1 MGVTGLWRLI
11 EPAGK
16 PVPVETLENKVL
28 AVDIS
33 IWLHQMVKGYQ
44 DAKGAPLP
52 NAHLMGL
59 FQRLCK
65 LLYFRI
71 KPVFVFDGAFPE
83 LKKETIAKRQDS
95 KAKYNSESERIKR
108 ELALLL
114 SKKTAVNSLLG
125 KDISPKKS
133 GHPSTDTDDIFKLPA
148 LPQKED
154 ESESESEDESNTSGS
169 SIDVH
174 SIDIQ
179 SESFKNLGVKEKY
192 DVLIELKETR
202 KQNSWGRLNELP
214 KNSDTFSDFQMQR
227 LLKRRKVQEC
237 LEETEKEMGDT
248 GMSLNDLESLL
259 NEEGIDTKI
268 EAMPTRRIASN
279 VSTRFLLIKDVKQ
292 ALADAKKRS
301 ELQNNPT
308 TSKVEE
314 VPDEEDKPT
323 TSKIVELG
331 EVMKEAP
338 KKVDELED
346 DLQRA
351 IQMSLECA
359 DDSNETKQNTSVASK
374 TDESWTSCMTDT
386 DYSNTDSEEDDGFEP
401 PDMTCAKSYIMQY
414 SDFTHKAIDEIVTD
428 RKRVKKK
435 HKIPKVDKII
445 EEINKEKSV
454 IVDNVELSSSDDDDC
469 IQVQDNTLSDSSEE
483 NDEVTLVTESKPSSE
498 DPETDQ
504 NIDSTQASII
514 CVENPVPDVIDLDCS
529 LEERENITENPLP
542 PVEMKQENDSSDEFE
557 EVSNA
562 IKVESD
568 SSDSEFEEVP
578 EQESKVNNH
587 VVELTLNMGDAPDDD
602 IFADIFEQKQEVVK
616 KDMEAIKDLKEEVSF
631 IKAASDDIRPDKAFK
646 IPEVPVL
653 KTNRVIVQNV
663 KRPESESIQNVLGS
677 QKVAEKVQVDNVVDA
692 LDKKSPEATNTATE
706 DIEERSSNKM
716 DVDKNMS
723 ESVENV
729 EILRDDNQQDP
740 SNIEPRDLLKASET
754 PKPALTT
761 EQLNTMVEKMQNE
774 EQDLM
779 QEKGRLDRIGRN
791 ITEQMTKEAQELLQI
806 FGIPYIVAPMEAEA
820 QCAFLESVNLTDGTI
835 TDDSDIWLFGGR
847 TVYKNFFNQKKHV
860 LQFLADRI
868 ESSFNL
874 NREQLV
880 LLALLVGSDYT
891 TGVSGVGPVTALEIL
906 ASFPFNRRQLLNE
919 STKQA
924 RYAQIVK
931 GLQEFKQW
939 VRAGKRTD
947 NTSLKKKLKNVA
959 LAEEFPS
966 IRVVQA
972 YLEPNIE
979 KSEDKFTWGELD
991 ITILRDYTK
1000 AKFGWSQNKLDE
1012 ILKPVLKQ
1020 IQDRKTQR
1028 SVQDFFKR
1036 KVEFQSL
1043 EEQMSKRV
1051 KAAVQRMG
1059 PEGPVVGETEKTGEE
1074 NKTAATKRKATKSNT
1089 RSTSKAG
1096 PSAAKQRKNDEAS
1109 VLINQGVKVVT
1120 QVKDGKSELE
1130 IKIPKTDRYQEI
1142 IPQKEKDKR
1151 SLLENKMKAI
1161 ELFRKTKLD
1170 QKKKQFKRKA
1180 LQPKE
1185 KAELSESDSD

>member
-44 DAKGAPLP
+44 DAKGAPIP

-114 SKKTAVNSLLG
+114 SKKTAVSSILG
-125 KDISPKKS
+125 KEITPPKS
-133 GHPSTDTDDIFKLPA
+133 GQTSIDKDDIFKLPA

-154 ESESESEDESNTSGS
+154 ESESESEDEQNSSGS

-179 SESFKNLGVKEKY
+179 SETFKNLGVKEKY

-202 KQNSWGRLNELP
+202 KMNSWGRLHELP
-214 KNSDTFSDFQMQR
+214 KESNTFSDFQMQR

-268 EAMPTRRIASN
+268 DTLPTKRIASN
-279 VSTRFLLIKDVKQ
+279 VSTRFLLIRDVKK
-292 ALADAKKRS
+292 ALAEAKQRNQA
-301 ELQNNPT
+301 QNNPT
-308 TSKVEE
+308 TSKIEE
-314 VPDEEDKPT
+314 ISEKDDNIKAT
-323 TSKIVELG
+323 TSKDTEITEI
-331 EVMKEAP
+331 KEESP
-338 KKVDELED
+338 KKLDELED
-346 DLQRA
+346 DLQKA
-351 IQMSLECA
+351 IQMSLECV
-359 DDSNETKQNTSVASK
+359 DEPKQDTSVVSK
-374 TDESWTSCMTDT
+374 TDDSWTSCMTDT
-386 DYSNTDSEEDDGFEP
+386 DYSDTDSEEGDGFEQ
-401 PDMTCAKSYIMQY
+401 PDMTCAKAYIMQY
-414 SDFTHKAIDEIVTD
+414 SDFTHQAIDKIVTD
-428 RKRVKKK
+428 RHKGKSKK
-435 HKIPKVDKII
+435 KIPKVDEILN
-445 EEINKEKSV
+445 EINKEKSI
-454 IVDNVELSSSDDDDC
+454 IVDNVQLSSGDEDDESPVIISSSEENNKITAIEENTSSSDD
-469 IQVQDNTLSDSSEE
+469 QD
-483 NDEVTLVTESKPSSE
+483 
-498 DPETDQ
+498 TDKYL
-504 NIDSTQASII
+504 DSTQASVI
-514 CVENPVPDVIDLDCS
+514 CVENPVQEVIDLDS
-529 LEERENITENPLP
+529 SIEEVENIKTVLPSEN
-542 PVEMKQENDSSDEFE
+542 VTQESNSSDEIE
-557 EVSNA
+557 EVAN
-562 IKVESD
+562 SD
-568 SSDSEFEEVP
+568 NKSENESSDSDFEEVP
-578 EQESKVNNH
+578 EENTEVKKP
-587 VVELTLNMGDAPDDD
+587 VVELTLNMGNAPDDD
-602 IFADIFEQKQEVVK
+602 IFADIFEKPEHPKEDKNKAINETKVDNEVLTPKSILV
-616 KDMEAIKDLKEEVSF
+616 DNV
-631 IKAASDDIRPDKAFK
+631 FK
-646 IPEVPVL
+646 VPEVPVL
-653 KTNRVIVQNV
+653 KTSSKIIPLTNLNPDSESEKNPEKPSETNVDNAANTVIQDNVEPAKSSESADVIVEPEKQNHLI
-663 KRPESESIQNVLGS
+663 K
-677 QKVAEKVQVDNVVDA
+677 
-692 LDKKSPEATNTATE
+692 
-706 DIEERSSNKM
+706 
-716 DVDKNMS
+716 
-723 ESVENV
+723 
-729 EILRDDNQQDP
+729 
-740 SNIEPRDLLKASET
+740 T
-754 PKPALTT
+754 PNPPKQTLTT
-761 EQLNTMVEKMQNE
+761 EQLTSMVEDIQNE

-860 LQFLADRI
+860 LQFLAERI
-868 ESSFNL
+868 EKSFNL
-874 NREQLV
+874 NREQLI

-891 TGVSGVGPVTALEIL
+891 TGLSGVGPVTAMEIL
-906 ASFPFNRRQLLNE
+906 ASFPFNKRQLLSEE
-919 STKQA
+919 SKQA
-924 RYAQIVK
+924 RYAQMVK

-959 LAEEFPS
+959 LTEEFPS
-966 IRVVQA
+966 VRVVQA

-1012 ILKPVLKQ
+1012 IIKPVLKRM
-1020 IQDRKTQR
+1020 QDRKTQR

-1051 KAAVQRMG
+1051 KAAVQKMG
-1059 PEGPVVGETEKTGEE
+1059 PEGPLALEIE
-1074 NKTAATKRKATKSNT
+1074 NADASNKPAAPKRKSTKKDTTNSKN
-1089 RSTSKAG
+1089 KAG
-1096 PSAAKQRKNDEAS
+1096 PSAAKQRKNCEEAA
-1109 VLINQGVKVVT
+1109 VLLNQGVKVVT
-1120 QVKDGKSELE
+1120 QIKDGKSELE
-1130 IKIPKTDRYQEI
+1130 IKIPKTDRFQEL
-1142 IPQKEKDKR
+1142 IPQREQDKR

-1170 QKKKQFKRKA
+1170 QKRKQFKRKA

>member
-114 SKKTAVNSLLG
+114 SKKTAVSSLLG
-125 KDISPKKS
+125 KEITPPKS
-133 GHPSTDTDDIFKLPA
+133 GQPPIDKDDIFKLPA

-154 ESESESEDESNTSGS
+154 ESESESEDEQNSSGS

-174 SIDIQ
+174 SLDLQ
-179 SESFKNLGVKEKY
+179 SETFKNLGVKEKY

-202 KQNSWGRLNELP
+202 KMNSWGRLHELP
-214 KNSDTFSDFQMQR
+214 KESNSFSDFQMQR

-268 EAMPTRRIASN
+268 DTLPTKRIASN
-279 VSTRFLLIKDVKQ
+279 VSTRFLLIRDVKK
-292 ALADAKKRS
+292 ALAEAKQRNQA
-301 ELQNNPT
+301 QNNPT
-308 TSKVEE
+308 TSKIEE
-314 VPDEEDKPT
+314 ISEIDDNIKAT
-323 TSKIVELG
+323 TSKDTEII
-331 EVMKEAP
+331 EVNEEKP

-346 DLQRA
+346 DLQKA
-351 IQMSLECA
+351 IQMSLECV
-359 DDSNETKQNTSVASK
+359 DEPKQDTSVVSK
-374 TDESWTSCMTDT
+374 TDDSWTSCMTDT
-386 DYSNTDSEEDDGFEP
+386 DYSDTDSEEGDGFEQ
-401 PDMTCAKSYIMQY
+401 PDMTCAKAYIMQY
-414 SDFTHKAIDEIVTD
+414 SDFTHQAIDKIVTD
-428 RKRVKKK
+428 RHKGKKK
-435 HKIPKVDKII
+435 KKVPKVDEILD
-445 EEINKEKSV
+445 EINKEKSI
-454 IVDNVELSSSDDDDC
+454 IVDNVELSSGDESDEGAVV
-469 IQVQDNTLSDSSEE
+469 ISSSEE
-483 NDEVTLVTESKPSSE
+483 NNKITAIAECSSSSE
-498 DPETDQ
+498 DQETDKYL
-504 NIDSTQASII
+504 DSTQASVI
-514 CVENPVPDVIDLDCS
+514 CVENPVQEVIDLDS
-529 LEERENITENPLP
+529 SIEEESIKTDFPSENL
-542 PVEMKQENDSSDEFE
+542 KQECNSSDEIE
-557 EVSNA
+557 EVTNNENKS
-562 IKVESD
+562 ESE
-568 SSDSEFEEVP
+568 SSDSDFEEVP
-578 EQESKVNNH
+578 EENTEVKKP
-587 VVELTLNMGDAPDDD
+587 VVELTLNMGNAPDDD
-602 IFADIFEQKQEVVK
+602 IFADIFESPEKP
-616 KDMEAIKDLKEEVSF
+616 KDIKEAINE
-631 IKAASDDIRPDKAFK
+631 IKTNNKVLTPKSSLVDNVFK
-646 IPEVPVL
+646 VPEVPVL
-653 KTNRVIVQNV
+653 KTSSKIIPQTILS
-663 KRPESESIQNVLGS
+663 PDSESDKNPGKPNETNVDNAENTTIQN
-677 QKVAEKVQVDNVVDA
+677 
-692 LDKKSPEATNTATE
+692 
-706 DIEERSSNKM
+706 
-716 DVDKNMS
+716 
-723 ESVENV
+723 NV
-729 EILRDDNQQDP
+729 EP
-740 SNIEPRDLLKASET
+740 IEPRELSET
-754 PKPALTT
+754 PEFIVESEKQIQLVKTPNPPKQTLTT
-761 EQLNTMVEKMQNE
+761 EQLTSMVEDMQNE

-860 LQFLADRI
+860 LQFLAERI
-868 ESSFNL
+868 EKSFNL
-874 NREQLV
+874 NREQLI

-891 TGVSGVGPVTALEIL
+891 TGVSGVGPVTAMEIL
-906 ASFPFNRRQLLNE
+906 ASFPFNKRQLLSEE
-919 STKQA
+919 SKQA
-924 RYAQIVK
+924 RYAQMVK

-959 LAEEFPS
+959 LNEEFPS
-966 IRVVQA
+966 VRVVQA

-1012 ILKPVLKQ
+1012 IIKPVLKRM
-1020 IQDRKTQR
+1020 QDRKTQR

-1051 KAAVQRMG
+1051 KAAVQKMG
-1059 PEGPVVGETEKTGEE
+1059 PEGPLALEIEKLTESDKP
-1074 NKTAATKRKATKSNT
+1074 APKRKATKKDTSN
-1089 RSTSKAG
+1089 SKSKAG
-1096 PSAAKQRKNDEAS
+1096 PSAAKQRKNCEEA
-1109 VLINQGVKVVT
+1109 VLLNQGVKVVT
-1120 QVKDGKSELE
+1120 QVKDGKSEFE
-1130 IKIPKTDRYQEI
+1130 IKIPKSDRFQEL
-1142 IPQKEKDKR
+1142 IPQREKDKR

-1161 ELFRKTKLD
+1161 ELFRKTQLD
-1170 QKKKQFKRKA
+1170 KKRKSFKRKA

>member
-114 SKKTAVNSLLG
+114 SKKTAVSSILG
-125 KDISPKKS
+125 KEITPPKS
-133 GHPSTDTDDIFKLPA
+133 GQTSIDKDDIFKLPA

-154 ESESESEDESNTSGS
+154 ESESESEDEQNSSGS

-179 SESFKNLGVKEKY
+179 SETFKNLGVKEKY

-202 KQNSWGRLNELP
+202 KMNSWGRLHELP
-214 KNSDTFSDFQMQR
+214 KESNSFSDFQMQR

-268 EAMPTRRIASN
+268 DTLPTRRIASN
-279 VSTRFLLIKDVKQ
+279 VSTRFLLIRDVKK
-292 ALADAKKRS
+292 ALAAAKQRNQA
-301 ELQNNPT
+301 ENNPT
-308 TSKVEE
+308 TSKIEE
-314 VPDEEDKPT
+314 ISQINDNAKAT
-323 TSKIVELG
+323 TSKDTEITEPND
-331 EVMKEAP
+331 EKP

-351 IQMSLECA
+351 IQMSLECV
-359 DDSNETKQNTSVASK
+359 DDPSSSQPNQDTSIVSK
-374 TDESWTSCMTDT
+374 TDDSWTSCMTDT
-386 DYSNTDSEEDDGFEP
+386 DYSDTDSEEGDGCEQ
-401 PDMTCAKSYIMQY
+401 PDMSSAKAYIMQY
-414 SDFTHKAIDEIVTD
+414 SDFTHQAIDKIVTN
-428 RKRVKKK
+428 RNKGKNNKKV
-435 HKIPKVDKII
+435 PKVDEILD
-445 EEINKEKSV
+445 EINNEKSV
-454 IVDNVELSSSDDDDC
+454 IVDKVELSSGDEDDEGA
-469 IQVQDNTLSDSSEE
+469 VLVSSGEE
-483 NDEVTLVTESKPSSE
+483 NNKTSATTECSSSS
-498 DPETDQ
+498 DRETDKCL
-504 NIDSTQASII
+504 DSTQASVI
-514 CVENPVPDVIDLDCS
+514 CVGNPVQEVIDLDS
-529 LEERENITENPLP
+529 SVEEIESIKSALPSENIKHEST
-542 PVEMKQENDSSDEFE
+542 SSDEME
-557 EVSNA
+557 EVSTN
-562 IKVESD
+562 KNKSESE
-568 SSDSEFEEVP
+568 SSDSDFEEVP
-578 EQESKVNNH
+578 EENTEVKKP
-587 VVELTLNMGDAPDDD
+587 VVELTLNMGNAPDDD
-602 IFADIFEQKQEVVK
+602 IFADIFEKADHSSGDK
-616 KDMEAIKDLKEEVSF
+616 NEAIKETKAEFAEVFKKADNSAGDKNETIKETRANNEVLTPISGLV
-631 IKAASDDIRPDKAFK
+631 DKVFK
-646 IPEVPVL
+646 VPEVPVL
-653 KTNRVIVQNV
+653 KTSYKMTPPTILNPDIDGKSPAKPNV
-663 KRPESESIQNVLGS
+663 DKADDTAIQ
-677 QKVAEKVQVDNVVDA
+677 ENVVPS
-692 LDKKSPEATNTATE
+692 KS
-706 DIEERSSNKM
+706 
-716 DVDKNMS
+716 
-723 ESVENV
+723 
-729 EILRDDNQQDP
+729 
-740 SNIEPRDLLKASET
+740 SET
-754 PKPALTT
+754 TDLIVAPETHTQLIKTSNPPKQTLTT
-761 EQLNTMVEKMQNE
+761 EQLTSMVEDIQNE

-860 LQFLADRI
+860 LQFLAERI
-868 ESSFNL
+868 EKSFNL
-874 NREQLV
+874 NREQLI

-906 ASFPFNRRQLLNE
+906 ASFPFNKRQLFSEE
-919 STKQA
+919 SKQA
-924 RYAQIVK
+924 RYAQMVK

-959 LAEEFPS
+959 LTEEFPS
-966 IRVVQA
+966 VRVVQA

-979 KSEDKFTWGELD
+979 KSKDKFTWGELD

-1012 ILKPVLKQ
+1012 IIRPVLKRM
-1020 IQDRKTQR
+1020 QDRKTQR

-1051 KAAVQRMG
+1051 KAAVQKMG
-1059 PEGPVVGETEKTGEE
+1059 PEGPLVLETEKPAEID
-1074 NKTAATKRKATKSNT
+1074 KPAPKRKVTKKDAPSNKN
-1089 RSTSKAG
+1089 KAG
-1096 PSAAKQRKNDEAS
+1096 PSAAKQRKNSEET
-1109 VLINQGVKVVT
+1109 VLLNQGVKVVT
-1120 QVKDGKSELE
+1120 QIKDGKSEFE
-1130 IKIPKTDRYQEI
+1130 IKIPKTDRYQEV
-1142 IPQKEKDKR
+1142 IPQREKYKR
-1151 SLLENKMKAI
+1151 TLLENKLKAI
-1161 ELFRKTKLD
+1161 EIFRKTKLD
-1170 QKKKQFKRKA
+1170 QKRKQFKRKA

>member
-114 SKKTAVNSLLG
+114 SKKTAVSSLLG
-125 KDISPKKS
+125 KEITPPKS
-133 GHPSTDTDDIFKLPA
+133 GQPPIDKDDIFKLPA

-154 ESESESEDESNTSGS
+154 ESESESEDEQNSSGS

-174 SIDIQ
+174 SLDLQ
-179 SESFKNLGVKEKY
+179 SETFKNLGVKEKY

-202 KQNSWGRLNELP
+202 KMNSWGRLHELP
-214 KNSDTFSDFQMQR
+214 KESNSFSDFQMQR

-268 EAMPTRRIASN
+268 DTLPTKRIASN
-279 VSTRFLLIKDVKQ
+279 VSTRFLLIRDVKK
-292 ALADAKKRS
+292 ALAEAKQRNQNNN
-301 ELQNNPT
+301 QNNPT
-308 TSKVEE
+308 TSKIEE
-314 VPDEEDKPT
+314 ISEIDNDIKAT
-323 TSKIVELG
+323 TSKDTEII
-331 EVMKEAP
+331 EVNEEKP

-346 DLQRA
+346 DLQKA
-351 IQMSLECA
+351 IQMSLECV
-359 DDSNETKQNTSVASK
+359 DEPKQDTSVVSK
-374 TDESWTSCMTDT
+374 TDDSWTSCMTDT
-386 DYSNTDSEEDDGFEP
+386 DYSDTDSEEGDGFEQ
-401 PDMTCAKSYIMQY
+401 PDMTCAKAYIMQY
-414 SDFTHKAIDEIVTD
+414 SDFTHQAIDKIVTD
-428 RKRVKKK
+428 RQKGKKK
-435 HKIPKVDKII
+435 KKVAKVDEILD
-445 EEINKEKSV
+445 EINKEKSI
-454 IVDNVELSSSDDDDC
+454 IVDNVELSSGDESDDGAVV
-469 IQVQDNTLSDSSEE
+469 ISSSEE
-483 NDEVTLVTESKPSSE
+483 NNKITAIAECSSSSE
-498 DPETDQ
+498 DQETDKYL
-504 NIDSTQASII
+504 DSTQASVI
-514 CVENPVPDVIDLDCS
+514 CVENPVQEVIDLDS
-529 LEERENITENPLP
+529 SIEEESIKPDFPLENL
-542 PVEMKQENDSSDEFE
+542 KQESNSSDEIE
-557 EVSNA
+557 EVTNNENKSGS
-562 IKVESD
+562 E
-568 SSDSEFEEVP
+568 SSDSDFEEVP
-578 EQESKVNNH
+578 EENTEVKKPI
-587 VVELTLNMGDAPDDD
+587 VELTLNMGNAPDDD
-602 IFADIFEQKQEVVK
+602 IFADIFENPEKP
-616 KDMEAIKDLKEEVSF
+616 KDIKEAINEIKTNNEVLTPKNSLV
-631 IKAASDDIRPDKAFK
+631 DNVFK
-646 IPEVPVL
+646 VPEVPVL
-653 KTNRVIVQNV
+653 KTSSKMIPQTILS
-663 KRPESESIQNVLGS
+663 PDSETDKNSGKPN
-677 QKVAEKVQVDNVVDA
+677 ETNVDN
-692 LDKKSPEATNTATE
+692 TE
-706 DIEERSSNKM
+706 NIAIQD
-716 DVDKNMS
+716 
-723 ESVENV
+723 NV
-729 EILRDDNQQDP
+729 EPTKL
-740 SNIEPRDLLKASET
+740 SET
-754 PKPALTT
+754 PDLIIESEKQIQLVKTPNPPKQTLTT
-761 EQLNTMVEKMQNE
+761 EQLTSMVEDMQNE

-860 LQFLADRI
+860 LQFLAERI
-868 ESSFNL
+868 EKSFNL
-874 NREQLV
+874 NREQLI

-891 TGVSGVGPVTALEIL
+891 TGVSGVGPVTAMEIL
-906 ASFPFNRRQLLNE
+906 ASFPFNKRQLLSEE
-919 STKQA
+919 SKQA
-924 RYAQIVK
+924 RYAQMVK

-959 LAEEFPS
+959 LNEEFPS
-966 IRVVQA
+966 VRVVQA

-1012 ILKPVLKQ
+1012 IIKPVLKRM
-1020 IQDRKTQR
+1020 QDRKTQR

-1051 KAAVQRMG
+1051 KAAVQKMG
-1059 PEGPVVGETEKTGEE
+1059 PEGALALEIEKPTESDKP
-1074 NKTAATKRKATKSNT
+1074 APKRKATIKDMSN
-1089 RSTSKAG
+1089 SKSKAG
-1096 PSAAKQRKNDEAS
+1096 PSAAKQRKNCEEA
-1109 VLINQGVKVVT
+1109 VLLNQGVKVVT
-1120 QVKDGKSELE
+1120 QVKDGKSEFE
-1130 IKIPKTDRYQEI
+1130 IKIPKSDRFQEL
-1142 IPQKEKDKR
+1142 IPQREKDKR

-1161 ELFRKTKLD
+1161 ELFRKTQLD
-1170 QKKKQFKRKA
+1170 KKRKSFKRKA
-1180 LQPKE
+1180 LKPKE

>member
-125 KDISPKKS
+125 KEISPKKS

-308 TSKVEE
+308 TSKIEE
-314 VPDEEDKPT
+314 ISEVNDKPT
-323 TSKIVELG
+323 TSKIVELTKD
-331 EVMKEAP
+331 EKEAP

-351 IQMSLECA
+351 IQMSLECV

-374 TDESWTSCMTDT
+374 IDESWTSCMTDS

-414 SDFTHKAIDEIVTD
+414 SDFTHRAIDEIVTD
-428 RKRVKKK
+428 RKKVKKK
-435 HKIPKVDKII
+435 NKIPKVDKII
-445 EEINKEKSV
+445 DEINKEKSI

-483 NDEVTLVTESKPSSE
+483 NDGVNLVAESKPSPE
-498 DPETDQ
+498 DLKTDQ
-504 NIDSTQASII
+504 DIDSTQASVI

-529 LEERENITENPLP
+529 QEERENITEKVLS
-542 PVEMKQENDSSDEFE
+542 PVGIKQENDSSDEFE
-557 EVSNA
+557 EVTNA
-562 IKVESD
+562 TKDETD
-568 SSDSEFEEVP
+568 SSDAEFEEVP
-578 EQESKVNNH
+578 EQESKLNKP
-587 VVELTLNMGDAPDDD
+587 VVELTLNMGEAPDDD
-602 IFADIFEQKQEVVK
+602 IFADIFEQEKKVVNK
-616 KDMEAIKDLKEEVSF
+616 NTEAIKEEVSF

-653 KTNRVIVQNV
+653 KAINNRFIVQNI
-663 KRPESESIQNVLGS
+663 KKPEIQSIPDVVSS
-677 QKVAEKVQVDNVVDA
+677 QKVVDKVDEVVDIT
-692 LDKKSPEATNTATE
+692 DKESPEVTNTAIE
-706 DIEERSSNKM
+706 DLDKESSNKM
-716 DVDKNMS
+716 DVDNNL
-723 ESVENV
+723 SVEA
-729 EILRDDNQQDP
+729 EIVKDDDKQNS
-740 SNIEPRDLLKASET
+740 SNNERPGDLVKVPEP

-761 EQLNTMVEKMQNE
+761 EQLNTMVEEMQNE
-774 EQDLM
+774 ELDLM

-868 ESSFNL
+868 ETSFNL

-959 LAEEFPS
+959 LTEEFPS
-966 IRVVQA
+966 VRVVQA

-1012 ILKPVLKQ
+1012 ILKPVLKRM
-1020 IQDRKTQR
+1020 QDRKTQR

-1059 PEGPVVGETEKTGEE
+1059 PEGPLAVETEKTGEE
-1074 NKTAATKRKATKSNT
+1074 NKTAAIKRKATKSNT
-1089 RSTSKAG
+1089 RSTNKAG
-1096 PSAAKQRKNDEAS
+1096 PSAAKQRKNDETS
-1109 VLINQGVKVVT
+1109 VLINQGVKVVSH
-1120 QVKDGKSELE
+1120 VKDGRSELE

-1142 IPQKEKDKR
+1142 IPQKEKDKK

-1170 QKKKQFKRKA
+1170 KKKKQFKRKA
-1180 LQPKE
+1180 LKPKD

>member
-114 SKKTAVNSLLG
+114 SKKTAVSSLLG
-125 KDISPKKS
+125 KEITPPKS
-133 GHPSTDTDDIFKLPA
+133 GQPPIDKDDIFKLPA

-154 ESESESEDESNTSGS
+154 ESESESEDEQNSSGS

-174 SIDIQ
+174 SLDLQ
-179 SESFKNLGVKEKY
+179 SETFKNLGVKEKY

-202 KQNSWGRLNELP
+202 KMNSWGRLHELP
-214 KNSDTFSDFQMQR
+214 KESNSFSDFQMQR

-268 EAMPTRRIASN
+268 DTLPTKRIASN
-279 VSTRFLLIKDVKQ
+279 VSTRFLLIRDVKK
-292 ALADAKKRS
+292 ALAEAKQRNQA
-301 ELQNNPT
+301 QNNPT
-308 TSKVEE
+308 TSKIEE
-314 VPDEEDKPT
+314 ISEIDDNIKAT
-323 TSKIVELG
+323 TSRDTEII
-331 EVMKEAP
+331 EVNEEKP

-346 DLQRA
+346 DLQKA
-351 IQMSLECA
+351 IQMSLECV
-359 DDSNETKQNTSVASK
+359 DEPKQDTSVVSK
-374 TDESWTSCMTDT
+374 TDDSWTSCMTDT
-386 DYSNTDSEEDDGFEP
+386 EYSDTDSEEGDGFEQ
-401 PDMTCAKSYIMQY
+401 PDMTCAKAYIMQY
-414 SDFTHKAIDEIVTD
+414 SDFTHQAIDKIVTD
-428 RKRVKKK
+428 RHKGKKK
-435 HKIPKVDKII
+435 KKVPKVDEILD
-445 EEINKEKSV
+445 EINKEKSI
-454 IVDNVELSSSDDDDC
+454 IVDNVELSSGDESDEGAVV
-469 IQVQDNTLSDSSEE
+469 ISSSEE
-483 NDEVTLVTESKPSSE
+483 NNKITAIAECSSSSE
-498 DPETDQ
+498 DQETDKYL
-504 NIDSTQASII
+504 DSTQASVI
-514 CVENPVPDVIDLDCS
+514 CVENPVQEVIDLDS
-529 LEERENITENPLP
+529 SIEEESIKTDFPSENL
-542 PVEMKQENDSSDEFE
+542 KQECNSSDEIE
-557 EVSNA
+557 EVTNNENKS
-562 IKVESD
+562 ESE
-568 SSDSEFEEVP
+568 SSDSDFEEVP
-578 EQESKVNNH
+578 EENTEVKKP
-587 VVELTLNMGDAPDDD
+587 VVELTLNMGNAPDDD
-602 IFADIFEQKQEVVK
+602 IFADIFESPEKP
-616 KDMEAIKDLKEEVSF
+616 KDIKEAINE
-631 IKAASDDIRPDKAFK
+631 IKTNNKVLTPKSSLVDNVFK
-646 IPEVPVL
+646 VPEVPVL
-653 KTNRVIVQNV
+653 KTSSKIIPQTILS
-663 KRPESESIQNVLGS
+663 PDSESDKNPGKPNETNVDNAENTTIQN
-677 QKVAEKVQVDNVVDA
+677 
-692 LDKKSPEATNTATE
+692 
-706 DIEERSSNKM
+706 
-716 DVDKNMS
+716 
-723 ESVENV
+723 NV
-729 EILRDDNQQDP
+729 EP
-740 SNIEPRDLLKASET
+740 IEPRELSET
-754 PKPALTT
+754 PEFIVESEKQIQLVKTPNPPKQTLTT
-761 EQLNTMVEKMQNE
+761 EQLTSMVEDMQNE

-860 LQFLADRI
+860 LQFLAERI
-868 ESSFNL
+868 EKSFNL
-874 NREQLV
+874 NREQLI

-891 TGVSGVGPVTALEIL
+891 TGVSGVGPVTAMEIL
-906 ASFPFNRRQLLNE
+906 ASFPFNKRQLLSEE
-919 STKQA
+919 SKQA
-924 RYAQIVK
+924 RYAQMVK

-959 LAEEFPS
+959 LNEEFPS
-966 IRVVQA
+966 VRVVQA

-1012 ILKPVLKQ
+1012 IIKPVLKRM
-1020 IQDRKTQR
+1020 QDRKTQR

-1051 KAAVQRMG
+1051 KAAVQKMG
-1059 PEGPVVGETEKTGEE
+1059 PEGPLALEIEKLTESDKP
-1074 NKTAATKRKATKSNT
+1074 APKRKATKKDTSN
-1089 RSTSKAG
+1089 SKSKAG
-1096 PSAAKQRKNDEAS
+1096 PSAAKQRKNCEEA
-1109 VLINQGVKVVT
+1109 VLLNQGVKVVT
-1120 QVKDGKSELE
+1120 QVKDGKSEFE
-1130 IKIPKTDRYQEI
+1130 IKIPKSDRFQEL
-1142 IPQKEKDKR
+1142 IPQREKDKR

-1161 ELFRKTKLD
+1161 ELFRKTQLD
-1170 QKKKQFKRKA
+1170 KKRKSFKRKA

>member
-114 SKKTAVNSLLG
+114 SKKTAVSSLLG
-125 KDISPKKS
+125 KEITPPKS
-133 GHPSTDTDDIFKLPA
+133 GQPPIDKDDIFKLPA

-154 ESESESEDESNTSGS
+154 ESESESEDEQNSSGS

-174 SIDIQ
+174 SLDLQ
-179 SESFKNLGVKEKY
+179 SETFKNLGVKEKY

-202 KQNSWGRLNELP
+202 KMNSWGRLHELP
-214 KNSDTFSDFQMQR
+214 KESNSFSDFQMQR

-268 EAMPTRRIASN
+268 DTLPTKRIASN
-279 VSTRFLLIKDVKQ
+279 VSTRFLLIRDVKK
-292 ALADAKKRS
+292 ALAEAKQRNQA
-301 ELQNNPT
+301 QNNPT
-308 TSKVEE
+308 TSKIEE
-314 VPDEEDKPT
+314 ISEIDNDIKAT
-323 TSKIVELG
+323 TSKDTEII
-331 EVMKEAP
+331 EVNEEKP

-346 DLQRA
+346 DLQKA
-351 IQMSLECA
+351 IQMSLECV
-359 DDSNETKQNTSVASK
+359 DEPKQDTSVVSK
-374 TDESWTSCMTDT
+374 TDDSWTSCMTDT
-386 DYSNTDSEEDDGFEP
+386 DYSDTDSEEGDGFEQ
-401 PDMTCAKSYIMQY
+401 PDMTCAKAYIMQY
-414 SDFTHKAIDEIVTD
+414 SDFTHQAIDKIVTD
-428 RKRVKKK
+428 RHKGKKK
-435 HKIPKVDKII
+435 KKVPKVDEILD
-445 EEINKEKSV
+445 EINKEKSI
-454 IVDNVELSSSDDDDC
+454 IVDNVELSSGDESDDGAVV
-469 IQVQDNTLSDSSEE
+469 ISSSEE
-483 NDEVTLVTESKPSSE
+483 NNKITAIAECSSSSE
-498 DPETDQ
+498 DQETDKYL
-504 NIDSTQASII
+504 DSTQASVI
-514 CVENPVPDVIDLDCS
+514 CVENPVQEVIDLDS
-529 LEERENITENPLP
+529 SIEEESIKTDFPLENL
-542 PVEMKQENDSSDEFE
+542 KQESNSSDEIE
-557 EVSNA
+557 EVTNNENKSGS
-562 IKVESD
+562 E
-568 SSDSEFEEVP
+568 SSDSDFEEVP
-578 EQESKVNNH
+578 EENTEVKKPI
-587 VVELTLNMGDAPDDD
+587 VELTLNMGNAPDDD
-602 IFADIFEQKQEVVK
+602 IFADIFENPEKP
-616 KDMEAIKDLKEEVSF
+616 KDIKEAINEIKTNNEVLTPKS
-631 IKAASDDIRPDKAFK
+631 SLVDNVFK
-646 IPEVPVL
+646 VPEVPVL
-653 KTNRVIVQNV
+653 KTSSKMIPQTILS
-663 KRPESESIQNVLGS
+663 PDSETDKNSGKPN
-677 QKVAEKVQVDNVVDA
+677 ETNVDN
-692 LDKKSPEATNTATE
+692 TE
-706 DIEERSSNKM
+706 NIAIQD
-716 DVDKNMS
+716 
-723 ESVENV
+723 NV
-729 EILRDDNQQDP
+729 EPTKL
-740 SNIEPRDLLKASET
+740 SET
-754 PKPALTT
+754 PDLIVESEKQIQLVKTPNPPKQTLTT
-761 EQLNTMVEKMQNE
+761 EQLTSMVEDMQNE

-860 LQFLADRI
+860 LQFLAERI
-868 ESSFNL
+868 EKSFNL
-874 NREQLV
+874 NREQLI

-891 TGVSGVGPVTALEIL
+891 TGVSGVGPVTAMEIL
-906 ASFPFNRRQLLNE
+906 ASFPFNKRQLLSEE
-919 STKQA
+919 SKQA
-924 RYAQIVK
+924 RYAQMVK

-959 LAEEFPS
+959 LNEEFPS
-966 IRVVQA
+966 VRVVQA

-1012 ILKPVLKQ
+1012 IIKPVLKRM
-1020 IQDRKTQR
+1020 QDRKTQR

-1051 KAAVQRMG
+1051 KAAVQKMG
-1059 PEGPVVGETEKTGEE
+1059 PEGPLALEIEKPTESDKP
-1074 NKTAATKRKATKSNT
+1074 APKRKATKKDTSN
-1089 RSTSKAG
+1089 SKSKAG
-1096 PSAAKQRKNDEAS
+1096 PSAAKQRKNCEEA
-1109 VLINQGVKVVT
+1109 VLLNQGVKVVT
-1120 QVKDGKSELE
+1120 QVKDGKSEFE
-1130 IKIPKTDRYQEI
+1130 IKIPKSDRFQEL
-1142 IPQKEKDKR
+1142 IPQREKDKR

-1161 ELFRKTKLD
+1161 ELFRKTQLD
-1170 QKKKQFKRKA
+1170 KKRKSFKRKA